1 VNPASTKGE
10 QEVQVFGN
18 IEKPLPRPSED
29 SAPFWE
35 AAGKG
40 ELRMQRCGD
49 CGHVRFPPALLCP
62 RCLSPNAVWERLSGR
77 GSVYSW
83 VVVHQS
89 QHPAFN
95 PDAPYNV
102 VIVELEEGP
111 RLHGNLVDCAN
122 DAIRIGL
129 AVEAVFAPVG
139 GDTAL
144 VQWRRRG

>member
-1 VNPASTKGE
+1 M
-10 QEVQVFGN
+10 FGA

-35 AAGKG
+35 AAFKG
-40 ELRMQRCGD
+40 ELRMQRCSD
-49 CGHVRFPPALLCP
+49 CGHVRFPPVVLCA
-62 RCLSPNAVWERLSGR
+62 RCLSANAAWARMSGR
-77 GSVYSW
+77 GAVYSW

-111 RLHGNLVDCAN
+111 RLHGNLVGCAN
-122 DAIRIGL
+122 DDIRIGL
-129 AVEAVFAPVG
+129 PVEVVFEKASD
-139 GDTAL
+139 DTAL
-144 VQWRRRG
+144 VKWRRRAT

>member
-1 VNPASTKGE
+1 M
-10 QEVQVFGN
+10 FGA

-35 AAGKG
+35 AAYNG
-40 ELRMQRCGD
+40 ELRMQCCGD
-49 CGHVRFPPALLCP
+49 CGHVRFPPSLLCS
-62 RCLSPNAVWERLSGR
+62 RCLSANAEWARLSGR
-77 GSVYSW
+77 GAIYSW

-129 AVEAVFAPVG
+129 PVEVVFDKVS

-144 VQWRRRG
+144 VKWRPRAS